1 MDHPEINYK
10 IVLEF
15 DSLGKVGFF
24 LQDLENWQAWKA
36 KRAEQKQSD
45 QRGKH
50 TKEAHQK
57 ARAYQIAH
65 PLLPYIECFRLG
77 NVKF

>member
-1 MDHPEINYK
+1 MDQINYK

-15 DSLGKVGFF
+15 DSYSQVGFF
-24 LQDLENWQAWKA
+24 LSDLENWQEWKA
-36 KRAEQKQSD
+36 KRAEQKASD

-50 TKEAHQK
+50 TKLAHQK

-65 PLLPYIECFRLG
+65 PNLPYIECFRSA
-77 NVKF
+77 NARV

>member
-1 MDHPEINYK
+1 MDQINYK

-15 DSLGKVGFF
+15 DSFSKVGFF

-36 KRAEQKQSD
+36 KRAEQKVSD

-50 TKEAHQK
+50 TKVSHQK

-65 PLLPYIECFRLG
+65 PLLTYIECFRLS
-77 NVKF
+77 NSKN